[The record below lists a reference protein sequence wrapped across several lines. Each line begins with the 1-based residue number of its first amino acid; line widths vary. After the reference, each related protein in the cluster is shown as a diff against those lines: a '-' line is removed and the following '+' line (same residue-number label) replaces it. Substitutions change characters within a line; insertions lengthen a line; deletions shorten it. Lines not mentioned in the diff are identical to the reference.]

1 MTGRKRTIIGTGVFS
16 LVLPALFWLLQ
27 ELAWFRQLRLA
38 LQSQTVTT
46 GVLNYGEMGA
56 ILKDLGYVRLV
67 ANDTGRFPITD
78 GGVDGKWR
86 PLELIPFQKKRLVDE
101 YLYLANPAGRYGLL
115 WQFFPGGLT
124 PKGQWPIL
132 AIRLPEEDLLD
143 PATGLLTN
151 REQKGREWERKAEVL
166 IVRDGG
172 PVFYSLVG
180 LRIHGGKR
188 RLLQYLPDYRLSF
201 RKRIGVE
208 VMPVETLP
216 NQDTPVRTLVVKN
229 TDWPADHPM
238 NTPLAFDIAE
248 RIGCLVP
255 ETSLVELYINGKSI
269 GMAYATEHLSRR
281 QWDQRFSRQD
291 TVFYKFKD
299 DVLASDEKRYHEKFW
314 PVTTA
319 RQDFTMERMAKN
331 IDLDNFSRHVFSW
344 ALNGTTDFCQ
354 GVSLFDP
361 NEHGGR
367 LQWINWDMDQSFYDK
382 DSKILG
388 IDRQSW
394 EQEGIELLTRAEGT
408 CDRQIL
414 FSRLI
419 RESDAYRRYW

>member
-166 IVRDGG
+166 IVRAGG